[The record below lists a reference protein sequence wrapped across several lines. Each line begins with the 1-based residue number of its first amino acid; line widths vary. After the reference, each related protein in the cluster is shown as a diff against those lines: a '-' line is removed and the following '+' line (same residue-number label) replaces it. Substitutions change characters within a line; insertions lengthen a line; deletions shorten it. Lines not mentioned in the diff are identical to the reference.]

1 MPKVRFFTFLSSEI
15 TPLLTQYAPR
25 GFEVSIHTSDLPDEE
40 KISLVQDADFLILF
54 PGQISEQVLRSAPHL
69 KLIQLV
75 AAGYDSMDVN
85 LCQEL
90 GIPVANNGGA
100 NSIDVAEHTIGLILG
115 FYRRLIEL
123 DHNVRTD
130 RWRDIDTGSSTYT
143 INGKIIGIV
152 GLGNVGRRVA
162 YLLRAFGARLLY
174 YDQYPSAQNIE
185 SELGVTRMVL
195 DDLLQESDIV
205 TVHLPLTPET
215 RGIIGKHELS
225 LLKPTAVLINTCRGP
240 VVDEV
245 ALTEVLSEGRILGA
259 ALDVL
264 EQEPPS
270 PDNPLLKLDNVLLTP
285 HVAGVTYDTWTRRGE
300 FAFQNLQRVWEGE
313 PPLAV
318 VREGW

>member
-1 MPKVRFFTFLSSEI
+1 MPKVRFFTFLSPEI
-15 TPLLTQYAPR
+15 TPLLTQYAPS
-25 GFEVSIHTSDLPDEE
+25 GFEVSVHATDLPDDE

-54 PGQISEQVLRSAPHL
+54 PGLISERVLRSAPHL

-85 LCQEL
+85 LCREL
-90 GIPVANNGGA
+90 GILVANNGGA

-123 DHNVRTD
+123 DRNVRAD
-130 RWRDIDTGSSTYT
+130 QWRNIDTGSSTYT
-143 INGKIIGIV
+143 INGKTVGIV
-152 GLGNVGRRVA
+152 GLGNIGKRVA
-162 YLLRAFGARLLY
+162 HLLRSFGARLLY
-174 YDQYPSAQNIE
+174 YDQYPPAGDIE
-185 SELGVTRMVL
+185 SELGVTRMAL
-195 DDLLQESDIV
+195 ENLLQESDIV

-215 RGIIGKHELS
+215 RGIIGKYELS
-225 LLKPTAVLINTCRGP
+225 LLKPTAVLVNTCRGP
-240 VVDEV
+240 IVDEV

-264 EQEPPS
+264 AQEPPS
-270 PDNPLLKLDNVLLTP
+270 PDNPLLKLENVLFTP

-300 FAFQNLQRVWEGE
+300 FVFQNLQRVWEGE

-318 VREGW
+318 VQEGQ

>member
-1 MPKVRFFTFLSSEI
+1 MPKVRFFTFLFSEI
-15 TPLLTQYAPR
+15 THLLTQYAPPD
-25 GFEVSIHTSDLPDEE
+25 FEVSVHASDLPDEE

-54 PGQISEQVLRSAPHL
+54 PSQISERVLRSAPRL

-75 AAGYDSMDVN
+75 AAGYDNMDVG
-85 LCQEL
+85 LCREL

-123 DHNVRTD
+123 DRNVRAE
-130 RWRDIDTGSSTYT
+130 RWRDIDTGVSTYT
-143 INGKIIGIV
+143 IKGKTVGIV
-152 GLGNVGRRVA
+152 GLGNIGRRVA
-162 YLLRAFGARLLY
+162 HLLRAFGARVLY
-174 YDQYPSAQNIE
+174 YDQYPPDENIE
-185 SELGVTRMVL
+185 AELGLTRMTLEVL
-195 DDLLQESDIV
+195 LRESDIV

-215 RGIIGKHELS
+215 RGIIGRHELS
-225 LLKPTAVLINTCRGP
+225 LMKPTTVFVNTCRGP
-240 VVDEV
+240 IVDEV
-245 ALTEVLSEGRILGA
+245 ALTEVLSERRILGA

-270 PDNPLLKLDNVLLTP
+270 PDNPLLKLENVLLTP

-300 FAFQNLQRVWEGE
+300 FVFQNLQRVWEGE

-318 VREGW
+318 VRED

>member
-1 MPKVRFFTFLSSEI
+1 MPKVRFFTFLSPEI
-15 TPLLTQYAPR
+15 TPLLTQYAPS
-25 GFEVSIHTSDLPDEE
+25 GFEVSVHASDLPDEE

-54 PGQISEQVLRSAPHL
+54 PGQISERVLRSAPHL

-85 LCQEL
+85 LCREL

-123 DHNVRTD
+123 DRNVRAD

-143 INGKIIGIV
+143 INGKTVGIV
-152 GLGNVGRRVA
+152 GLGNIGKRVA
-162 YLLRAFGARLLY
+162 RLLRAFGTRILY
-174 YDQYPSAQNIE
+174 YDQYPPVGDIE
-185 SELGVTRMVL
+185 SELGVTRMEL
-195 DDLLQESDIV
+195 DDLLRESDIV
-205 TVHLPLTPET
+205 TVHLPLTHET
-215 RGIIGKHELS
+215 RGIIGRHELS
-225 LLKPTAVLINTCRGP
+225 LLKPTAVLVNTCRGP
-240 VVDEV
+240 IVDEV

-264 EQEPPS
+264 EQEPPA
-270 PDNPLLKLDNVLLTP
+270 PDNPLLKLNNVLLTP

-300 FAFQNLQRVWEGE
+300 FVFRNLQRVWEGE

-318 VREGW
+318 VQES

>member
-1 MPKVRFFTFLSSEI
+1 MHAS
-15 TPLLTQYAPR
+15 
-25 GFEVSIHTSDLPDEE
+25 GLPDEE
-40 KISLVQDADFLILF
+40 KIPLVQDADFLILF
-54 PGQISEQVLRSAPHL
+54 PSIISERVLRSAPRL

-75 AAGYDSMDVN
+75 AAGYDSMNVN
-85 LCQEL
+85 LCREL

-123 DHNVRTD
+123 DCNVRAD

-143 INGKIIGIV
+143 INGKTVGIV
-152 GLGNVGRRVA
+152 GLGNIGRRVA
-162 YLLRAFGARLLY
+162 HLLRAFGVHILY
-174 YDQYPSAQNIE
+174 YDQYPPAGDME
-185 SELGVTRMVL
+185 SELGVTRIAL
-195 DDLLQESDIV
+195 EDLLRESDIV

-215 RGIIGKHELS
+215 RGIIGRHELS
-225 LLKPTAVLINTCRGP
+225 LMKPTALLVNTCRGP
-240 VVDEV
+240 IVDEV
-245 ALTEVLSEGRILGA
+245 ALTEVLNEERILGA

-270 PDNPLLKLDNVLLTP
+270 LDNPLLKLDNVLLTP

-300 FAFQNLQRVWEGE
+300 FVFQNLQRVWEGE

-318 VREGW
+318 VREG

>member
-1 MPKVRFFTFLSSEI
+1 MPKVRFFTFLSPEI
-15 TPLLTQYAPR
+15 TPLLTQYAPS
-25 GFEVSIHTSDLPDEE
+25 GFEVSVHASDLPDEE
-40 KISLVQDADFLILF
+40 KISLLQDTDFLILF
-54 PGQISEQVLRSAPHL
+54 PGQISERVLRSAPQL

-85 LCQEL
+85 LCREL

-123 DHNVRTD
+123 DRNVRTD

-143 INGKIIGIV
+143 INGKTVGIV
-152 GLGNVGRRVA
+152 GLGNIGKRVA
-162 YLLRAFGARLLY
+162 HLLRPFGARLLY
-174 YDQYPSAQNIE
+174 YDQYPPAGDIE
-185 SELGVTRMVL
+185 SELSVTRMAL

-205 TVHLPLTPET
+205 TVHLPLTGET
-215 RGIIGKHELS
+215 RGIIGRHELS
-225 LLKPTAVLINTCRGP
+225 LLKPTAVLVNTCRGP
-240 VVDEV
+240 IVDEV
-245 ALTEVLSEGRILGA
+245 ALTEMLSEERILGA

-264 EQEPPS
+264 EQEPS
-270 PDNPLLKLDNVLLTP
+270 APDNPLLKLENVLLTP

-300 FAFQNLQRVWEGE
+300 FVFQNIQRVWEGE

-318 VREGW
+318 VREG